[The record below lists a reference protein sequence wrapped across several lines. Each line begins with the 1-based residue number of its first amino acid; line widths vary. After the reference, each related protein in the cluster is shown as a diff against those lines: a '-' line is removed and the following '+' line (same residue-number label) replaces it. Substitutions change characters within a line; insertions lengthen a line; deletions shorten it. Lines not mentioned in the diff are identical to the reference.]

1 MEPRTLVF
9 ALVAVVV
16 IGAGGIF
23 INAFSVE
30 STKNELRLAR
40 AQLTSERNALL
51 AAKESISLDE
61 SKMRD
66 LNNRRGEADGS
77 NNSTAE
83 MEEEIAKMQKGMEVA
98 KNKWAAQV
106 ELMEAAIQQVRAAA
120 KDTVLAE
127 IPMRVGAPLKACTI
141 HGFKDNMLSII
152 HGTGTAR
159 LTAEQLPPDL
169 ADRLRIGWNP
179 VLQIPGD
186 ETVAANGRSEPRPD
200 IAEPIPETPAFT
212 EVVPPTTRS
221 NASVFQIEQKQ
232 KAIEALYVKIQF
244 ASDESARQQTI
255 ASEARQKY
263 ARARYLGRSSS
274 QSAIAD
280 RAMET
285 IETLQKQI
293 RDSQAQISRIQ
304 REISEI
310 R

>member
-9 ALVAVVV
+9 GLVAVVV
-16 IGAGGIF
+16 VGAGGIF
-23 INAFSVE
+23 INAFTVE
-30 STKNELRLAR
+30 STKNDLRLAK

-61 SKMRD
+61 SKMSE
-66 LNNRRGEADGS
+66 LNHRRGEADG
-77 NNSTAE
+77 NKNSTAE
-83 MEEEIAKMQKGMEVA
+83 MEEEITKMQKGMEVA
-98 KNKWAAQV
+98 KSKWAAQV

-120 KDTVLAE
+120 KDTVLPE
-127 IPMRVGAPLKACTI
+127 IPMRVGAPLKDCTI
-141 HGFKDNMLSII
+141 HGFKDNMLSVI

-179 VLQIPGD
+179 VLQIPGEEAVD
-186 ETVAANGRSEPRPD
+186 ANGRSVPRPNS
-200 IAEPIPETPAFT
+200 AEPIPEAPGFA
-212 EVVPPTTRS
+212 EEVPPTPRG

-232 KAIEALYVKIQF
+232 KAIEALYVRIQS
-244 ASDESARQQTI
+244 ASAESARQQTI

-304 REISEI
+304 REISEM